1 VGMDPRGIANSS
13 QVRCTL
19 PLITPETTLFPK
31 TEQQFRQL
39 VKHNREVGLDCL
51 DKAGDL
57 VRHMDTVNVARDH
70 EALRLALGENKI
82 NWLGIS
88 YGTQLAANYAQLYP
102 THTRAMVL
110 DAPLEHSQ
118 AEVHQV
124 ADEIIAAEDSF
135 NRFADW
141 CPTQETCALRGQD
154 VRAVFDRLVQQA
166 EQNPIRVEG
175 ALRPVT
181 GADIRM
187 GTTGLLVIKEPS
199 IFGPDKSWAG
209 LSRALQKAIDGD
221 ASAFAAGPAGEPQYG
236 YHGRLA
242 NACSDYAP
250 QVHTYA
256 EMQQR
261 LELGRQLAP
270 HLQGASET
278 WQANFCI
285 DWPVKPTNPPKTLNV
300 RGVPSLLIH
309 AAHDP
314 SDSYT
319 WAHGLA
325 AQIDGSALLTRTG
338 DGHTSVFT
346 SECAKSAMDAFLIER
361 RSEANRIC
369 EG

>member
-1 VGMDPRGIANSS
+1 
-13 QVRCTL
+13 
-19 PLITPETTLFPK
+19 
-31 TEQQFRQL
+31 
-39 VKHNREVGLDCL
+39 
-51 DKAGDL
+51 
-57 VRHMDTVNVARDH
+57 
-70 EALRLALGENKI
+70 
-82 NWLGIS
+82 
-88 YGTQLAANYAQLYP
+88 
-102 THTRAMVL
+102 
-110 DAPLEHSQ
+110 
-118 AEVHQV
+118 VHQV

-141 CPTQETCALRGQD
+141 CPSQESCALRGQD
-154 VRAVFDRLVQQA
+154 VRAVFDRLVAQA
-166 EQNPIRVEG
+166 DQNPIQVEG
-175 ALRPVT
+175 ALRPV
-181 GADIRM
+181 GGEDIRM
-187 GTTGLLVIKEPS
+187 GTIGLLRFKEPS

-209 LSRALQKAIDGD
+209 LSQVLQKAIDGD

-236 YHGRLA
+236 YHGRLG
-242 NACSDYAP
+242 NACLDYAP

-285 DWPVKPTNPPKTLNV
+285 DWPVKPVNPPKTLNV
-300 RGVPSLLIH
+300 RGVPALLIH